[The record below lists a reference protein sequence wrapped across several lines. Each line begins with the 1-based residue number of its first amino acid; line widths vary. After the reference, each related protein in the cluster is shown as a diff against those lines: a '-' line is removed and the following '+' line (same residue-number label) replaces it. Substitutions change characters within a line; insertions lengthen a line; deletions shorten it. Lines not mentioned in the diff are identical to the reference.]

1 MSDASMDPMEFLKNL
16 WGNVGVPLPGMS
28 VPTMDTGELDKRIA
42 DLRAVEGWLK
52 MNLNMLQMSIQALE
66 VQRATLNAIQAM
78 SQSGMSPGT
87 GTGTESNPNPLGTF
101 GNAALWPWNF
111 MPQTQS
117 DSAPPTEPAPKPGKP
132 DQAR

>member
-1 MSDASMDPMEFLKNL
+1 MSDASVDPMEFLKNL

-52 MNLNMLQMSIQALE
+52 MNLNMLQMSIQTLE
-66 VQRATLNAIQAM
+66 VQRATLSAVQAM
-78 SQSGMSPGT
+78 SQSGMSPGA
-87 GTGTESNPNPLGTF
+87 GTESNPF
-101 GNAALWPWNF
+101 GNAAFWPWNL
-111 MPQTQS
+111 MTQVQS
-117 DSAPPTEPAPKPGKP
+117 DSTQPTEPAPTPGKS